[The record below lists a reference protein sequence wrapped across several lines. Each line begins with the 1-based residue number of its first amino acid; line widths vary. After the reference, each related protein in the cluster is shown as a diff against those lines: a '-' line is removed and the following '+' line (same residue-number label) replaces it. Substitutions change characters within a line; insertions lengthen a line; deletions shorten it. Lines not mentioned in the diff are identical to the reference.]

1 MYRCD
6 LLMIIAKTK
15 PIVTPEPVK
24 LAKADKVPFVMTW
37 RNGSPL
43 RALQCSRTN
52 IALRLVKESGKRTAE
67 WIPKP
72 ENQP

>member
-37 RNGSPL
+37 RNGSPASCAAMFSDKYCTAIGE
-43 RALQCSRTN
+43 R
-52 IALRLVKESGKRTAE
+52 IGERTAE